1 MLQVLHVGSSS
12 FLPKVKSVSETALK
26 RMLNITSPPF
36 VIIGSLNKGTLTIHN

>member
-26 RMLNITSPPF
+26 RMLKITDLLDSAR
-36 VIIGSLNKGTLTIHN
+36 G